1 MALGLQLPALALVET
16 HHAGIRE
23 EADPFGAHLL
33 QSLQH
38 VGHQLLA
45 QTIALIEG
53 MNRHIPDRGLQH
65 PVTGAAGKAHQV
77 GMYLMR
83 QGTDLSLPR
92 IGDTFGG
99 KDHTTVMYAIEQVE
113 KKLGSDPQLAGLVQ
127 KVRDLL
133 QIDSR
138 RKR

>member
-1 MALGLQLPALALVET
+1 MAFASITGLPMTVESVAPMLDPT
-16 HHAGIRE
+16 GQGVEVTPQQVIDKVCEVFDVSAE
-23 EADPFGAHLL
+23 EMRSSTRRRAVSQA
-33 QSLQH
+33 
-38 VGHQLLA
+38 
-45 QTIALIEG
+45 
-53 MNRHIPDRGLQH
+53 R
-65 PVTGAAGKAHQV
+65 QV

-99 KDHTTVMYAIEQVE
+99 KDHTTVMYAIDQVE
-113 KKLGSDPQLAGLVQ
+113 KKLASDPQLAGQVQ